1 MRERGRYNNIF
12 YRGAFGG
19 VGGDFGAGSRV
30 SRVNGVLNA
39 SLKNPLNDPAGKN
52 SFGGGNNDHVPGR
65 SRCRGR
71 SHWPRSSS
79 SSAVRERLSERA
91 AGRTSAAR

>member
-1 MRERGRYNNIF
+1 M

-19 VGGDFGAGSRV
+19 VGGDFGSGSRV
-30 SRVNGVLNA
+30 SRVNGVLNV
-39 SLKNPLNDPAGKN
+39 SLKNPLNDPAGEN

-71 SHWPRSSS
+71 SHWPR
-79 SSAVRERLSERA
+79 VVGRERETVRGQPDSDPLTTS
-91 AGRTSAAR
+91 AGRRVGDRSV

>member
-1 MRERGRYNNIF
+1 MYIYVCVRAVVTIYIH
-12 YRGAFGG
+12 RGAFGG

-39 SLKNPLNDPAGKN
+39 SLKNPLNDPAGQN

-71 SHWPRSSS
+71 SHWPR
-79 SSAVRERLSERA
+79 AYI
-91 AGRTSAAR
+91 